1 MDARRNEGLDWIL
14 KRMDAYNAHIAEKGI
29 VYARS
34 MYNIQQTVTPVDGHL
49 EVSLECIRPDVEI
62 HYTLNGSNPAMSSH
76 RYDGPIRVTKH
87 KW

>member
-1 MDARRNEGLDWIL
+1 MWIIFCSLAWPPWQKWLGQPAGTKDWSGFL

-49 EVSLECIRPDVEI
+49 EDEFGMYPPGCGDSL
-62 HYTLNGSNPAMSSH
+62 YTE
-76 RYDGPIRVTKH
+76 RE
-87 KW
+87 